1 MSRGN
6 IRQRS
11 RVRKDS
17 WTVQVFLGV
26 DPETGKKRYHSEA
39 VRGSKADAERRLTEL
54 QRELD
59 IGAFSPPPSWTVG
72 QYFELW
78 LRDHVEPRVRT
89 RTFEGYR
96 GITHR
101 HIIPKLGKIPLGKL
115 TARHVQELESALLR
129 EGGSKAKG
137 LSARTVLH
145 VHRVIS
151 GALKNA
157 VRLGM
162 INRNVAEAVELPR
175 IARHEVY
182 TLARDEVH
190 WFLQQIEDPI
200 YRTLVLLA
208 IQTGLRRSELLG
220 LNWRDIDFTVGTLAV
235 QRALVKLESRG
246 TELVPPKSGQVR
258 VVELTDES
266 VEALRAHRGRSAA
279 EGEFVFCQSDGS
291 PLRPDRVTNAFRGW
305 CGMRGCPN

>member
-1 MSRGN
+1 M
-6 IRQRS
+6 
-11 RVRKDS
+11 
-17 WTVQVFLGV
+17 
-26 DPETGKKRYHSEA
+26 
-39 VRGSKADAERRLTEL
+39 
-54 QRELD
+54 
-59 IGAFSPPPSWTVG
+59 G

-101 HIIPKLGKIPLGKL
+101 HIISKLGKIPLGKL

-129 EGGSKAKG
+129 EGGSRAKG

-246 TELVPPKSGQVR
+246 TELVPPKSGQAR

-266 VEALRAHRGRSAA
+266 VEALRTHRGRSAA